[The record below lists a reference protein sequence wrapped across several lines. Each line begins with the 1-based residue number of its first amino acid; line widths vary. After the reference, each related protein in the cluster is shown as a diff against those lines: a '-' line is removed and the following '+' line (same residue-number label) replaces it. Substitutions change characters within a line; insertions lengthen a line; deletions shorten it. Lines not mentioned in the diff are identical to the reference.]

1 MNKARGEVRITIGGV
16 TNTHCVTMGS
26 LARIEGRLD
35 MVLIEVL
42 QQIQRASYRVAVAI
56 LEETLVREGDYVE
69 PADMLGDPKE
79 VADGCLQIFE
89 AAGLM
94 GKPQATAK
102 AKPKAAA

>member
-1 MNKARGEVRITIGGV
+1 MNSARGEVRITIGGV
-16 TNTHCVTMGS
+16 TNTHCVTMGA
-26 LARIEGRLD
+26 LARIEGRLN

-42 QQIQRASYRVAVAI
+42 QQVQRASYRVALAI
-56 LEETLVREGDYVE
+56 LEETLIREGDFVE
-69 PADMLGDPKE
+69 PADLLGGPKE

-94 GKPQATAK
+94 GKPKATAK

>member
-1 MNKARGEVRITIGGV
+1 MNSARGEVRITIGGV
-16 TNTHCVTMGS
+16 TNTHCVTMGA

-42 QQIQRASYRVAVAI
+42 QQVQRASYRVALAI
-56 LEETLVREGDYVE
+56 LEETVIREGDFVE
-69 PADMLGDPKE
+69 PSDLLGGPKE

-94 GKPQATAK
+94 GKPKAAPKRAATAT
-102 AKPKAAA
+102 A